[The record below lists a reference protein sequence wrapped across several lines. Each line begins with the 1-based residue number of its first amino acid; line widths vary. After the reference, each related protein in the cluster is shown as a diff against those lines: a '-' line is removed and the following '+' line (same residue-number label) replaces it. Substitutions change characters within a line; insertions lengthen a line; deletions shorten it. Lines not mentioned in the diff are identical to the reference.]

1 MKSLSLRVVFAL
13 GLSVPLLPVA
23 HVTTSS
29 ALAQSAPASAITAPV
44 QQVYAALEQ
53 VQASH
58 ADFAQRSK
66 IVATAVDQ
74 AYDLEAVLKAS
85 IGLRYNALS
94 AEEKQK
100 LLSVFR
106 DFTVARYVSSFKPD
120 SGARFTVTPTVTDSP
135 IGGSKIV
142 QTHIGSADSMP
153 GTEVSYI
160 MTNENGAWKIT
171 DVLLGDSHI
180 SQAAAQRSDF
190 SATLASGGVPALI
203 SVLER
208 KVQNYSKD

>member
-44 QQVYAALEQ
+44 QQIYAALEQ

-94 AEEKQK
+94 AE
-100 LLSVFR
+100 
-106 DFTVARYVSSFKPD
+106 
-120 SGARFTVTPTVTDSP
+120 
-135 IGGSKIV
+135 
-142 QTHIGSADSMP
+142 
-153 GTEVSYI
+153 
-160 MTNENGAWKIT
+160 
-171 DVLLGDSHI
+171 
-180 SQAAAQRSDF
+180 
-190 SATLASGGVPALI
+190 
-203 SVLER
+203 
-208 KVQNYSKD
+208 